1 MDKNQSIVNVD
12 AEKVTTDLANS
23 TISNTA
29 NDLKENADVSTFPMP
44 RTLPLRPPPD
54 YARLR
59 KENPISK
66 AKIWDG
72 SLVWLVTR
80 HHDVSKALTDPH
92 FSKVRTHPGFPETG
106 PGGKAA
112 AHAGK
117 PTFVDMD
124 PPEHTRHRGMVEQD
138 FTKEK
143 AEEMRPKIQQ
153 IADKILDEMLT
164 KAQPVDLLASFALPV
179 PTLVI
184 YHMLGV
190 PYEDHEFLDT
200 CNAIRT
206 NGSATSAESAR
217 ASKDLMDYLA
227 RLVDKKTQNPT
238 NDIISR
244 LAIEQVQTSKLTHD
258 ELVAMSFLLLVA
270 GNATTANMIALGT
283 LTLLQH
289 PDQLAELRRDPS
301 LIKNAVEE
309 ILRYVTGSQFATRR
323 LALEDVEIGGQIIK
337 KGEGV
342 WALNASANEDE
353 DVFSN
358 ATRFDIHRQPNPHLA
373 FGDGIHVC
381 IAQDL
386 ARVEIQIAIETL
398 IRRLPNLQLAVPADE
413 LQYVTIPKR
422 DFGVAALPVK
432 W

>member
-1 MDKNQSIVNVD
+1 M
-12 AEKVTTDLANS
+12 A
-23 TISNTA
+23 
-29 NDLKENADVSTFPMP
+29 
-44 RTLPLRPPPD
+44 RTQPLRPPPD
-54 YARLR
+54 YARFR
-59 KENPISK
+59 KENPILK
-66 AKIWDG
+66 AKMWDD

-80 HHDVSKALTDPH
+80 HGDVSKVLRDPR

-138 FTKEK
+138 FTSAK
-143 AEEMRPKIQQ
+143 AEEMRPAIQKIV
-153 IADKILDEMLT
+153 DKLLDEMLRKT
-164 KAQPVDLLASFALPV
+164 QPVDLLATFGLPV

-184 YHMLGV
+184 YQMLGV

-206 NGSATSAESAR
+206 NGSATSAESSQ
-217 ASKDLMDYLA
+217 ASKNLMDYLG
-227 RLVDKKTQNPT
+227 RLVDKKMQNPT
-238 NDIISR
+238 DDIISR
-244 LAIEQVQTSKLTHD
+244 LAIEQVKTGKLTHD

-270 GNATTANMIALGT
+270 GNATTANTIVLGT

-289 PDQLAELRRDPS
+289 PDQLAELRKDPS
-301 LIKNAVEE
+301 LIKSAVEE
-309 ILRYVTGSQFATRR
+309 ILRYLTGSQFATRR
-323 LALEDVEIGGQIIK
+323 LALEDVEIGGITIK

-353 DVFSN
+353 DVFPN
-358 ATRFDIHRQPNPHLA
+358 ATRFDIHRQPNPQLA

-381 IAQDL
+381 VAQDL
-386 ARVEIQIAIETL
+386 ARAEVQIAIGTL
-398 IRRLPNLQLAVPADE
+398 IRRCPNLQLAVSADE
-413 LQYVTIPKR
+413 LQYVTLAKR
-422 DFGVAALPVK
+422 DFGVVALPVK